1 MNTESKYVYELGVVS
16 DAIAAL
22 RDQLPGGSALLYSM
36 KANPHPRVVE
46 HAARQQTGLEVSS
59 EGELAIAVATR
70 RRLDHEV
77 EIVCT
82 GPGKTTAYLEAA
94 ASARAII
101 SIETATEIQRMRELG
116 IRSQDILVRINAS
129 SASQRAG
136 LQMTGTPSQFGIDEE
151 DAEAVVREVIAAG
164 HNFRGV
170 HLYMGSN
177 IVSEDDLVG
186 QFEISTRIAEKF
198 VHFASGEF
206 LADLGG
212 GFGHPFAVAGERP
225 RWARLQDR
233 LEAMTETLCAR
244 SAQVTFESGR
254 YIAGGCG
261 HLNAVVLDVK
271 RSKGQKFV
279 VLSSGVN
286 HLGGLS
292 GLRRL
297 PQAHVGIVTD
307 AAASLSEVLEPE
319 RIVGPLCTP
328 VDILNKQSSTE
339 LSMGDTVTIPNVG
352 AYGLSASLANFLG
365 HPYPAEEVR
374 LGGRLIS
381 TTYSQVVQ
389 KEVVPA

>member
-1 MNTESKYVYELGVVS
+1 MNTDASKYVYELAVVS

-22 RDQLPGGSALLYSM
+22 RDQLPGGSMLLYSM
-36 KANPHPRVVE
+36 KANPHPRIVE
-46 HAARQQTGLEVSS
+46 HAAREQTGLEVSS

-70 RRLDHEV
+70 RRREHDV

-82 GPGKTTAYLEAA
+82 GPGKSTAYLEAA

-116 IRSQDILVRINAS
+116 IRGQNILVRINAS
-129 SASQRAG
+129 SAGQRAG

-151 DAEAVVREVIAAG
+151 QAETVVREVIDAG

-186 QFEISTRIAEKF
+186 QFKISTRIAEKF
-198 VHFASGEF
+198 ADFASGEF

-225 RWARLQDR
+225 RWPGLRSR
-233 LEAMTETLCAR
+233 LEAMTETLRAR
-244 SAQVTFESGR
+244 SAKVTFESGR

-261 HLNAVVLDVK
+261 QLNAVVLDVK

-297 PQAHVGIVTD
+297 PQAHIDIATD
-307 AAASLSEVLEPE
+307 GLAEVPEPE

-328 VDILNKQSSTE
+328 VDILNKQSPTE
-339 LSMGDTVTIPNVG
+339 LSVGDTVTIPNVG

-374 LGGRLIS
+374 LDGRLIT
-381 TTYSQVVQ
+381 TTYSQVVH
-389 KEVVPA
+389 KEVAPA